1 MAPEKMTIC
10 IVLDTNY
17 PELVLD
23 VGKVT
28 LGEKN
33 RKKMKDSQLRKKQ
46 NESLSKCVITL
57 LNSGGGISK
66 IEIENEDYSY
76 EKDGIGLD
84 LEHSLAD
91 MVPIVHKYFDFM
103 KQGKYFLI
111 FVKSW
116 SSKIPGMKIATLSS
130 NLYKRDITSV
140 NVMNATVALEFL
152 KDRVETRERFSLTS
166 KSSSKRCREETE
178 ESSTKALASDFFNR
192 TQLRYREKLTFT
204 ESTYVEIKDFSTQK
218 LLQRIKE
225 ILPQYVSAFAN
236 TRGGYLFIGLSE
248 KKQEVIGFKA
258 EKSDL
263 DKIEREIEKCISEL
277 PVYHFCMEKKKIN
290 YLCKFLEVYDEE
302 SLCGY
307 VFMLKIEPFCC
318 AVFAKKPDSWH
329 VKDNQVKQLSVE
341 EWVQLM
347 MDPEPD
353 FPRLFEE
360 MNFQRSMLSPIPHD
374 WSVDKVPSEKVTYIP
389 EILYKRLFSQ
399 HEGLAQLICK
409 EMGSVHQ
416 GTLIFSKSWSL
427 DLDLQENQ
435 SVICDA
441 LLISQDRPPVLYTFL
456 RELNEELKGY
466 SIQTALTLKKK
477 LVKIGGYTGKVCV
490 MTKIY
495 CSEESSTLT
504 EGSARLLH
512 DSSLSAIYPKSYTL
526 ITSQT
531 MNDLKKALFIVL
543 KRLGTLSDKFDSE
556 IFQHLLSNQHGLLS
570 EE

>member
-10 IVLDTNY
+10 IVLDANY

-152 KDRVETRERFSLTS
+152 RDRVETRERFSLTS

-236 TRGGYLFIGLSE
+236 TRGGYLFVGLSE

-307 VFMLKIEPFCC
+307 VCMLKIEPFCC

-347 MDPEPD
+347 MDPEPG
-353 FPRLFEE
+353 EE
-360 MNFQRSMLSPIPHD
+360 GG
-374 WSVDKVPSEKVTYIP
+374 V
-389 EILYKRLFSQ
+389 EIMV
-399 HEGLAQLICK
+399 HLAAARR
-409 EMGSVHQ
+409 
-416 GTLIFSKSWSL
+416 IF
-427 DLDLQENQ
+427 
-435 SVICDA
+435 
-441 LLISQDRPPVLYTFL
+441 VL
-456 RELNEELKGY
+456 
-466 SIQTALTLKKK
+466 
-477 LVKIGGYTGKVCV
+477 
-490 MTKIY
+490 
-495 CSEESSTLT
+495 
-504 EGSARLLH
+504 
-512 DSSLSAIYPKSYTL
+512 
-526 ITSQT
+526 
-531 MNDLKKALFIVL
+531 
-543 KRLGTLSDKFDSE
+543 
-556 IFQHLLSNQHGLLS
+556 
-570 EE
+570 